1 MLRNQLLEPLDKIAS
16 SSPLIRRGL
25 CLANRDDGVAPRIPL
40 PDPIQAERGSK
51 RRGFREGIEEE
62 GLQLHPNEGELRPV
76 QAERQAVTP
85 PKHPDDPE
93 GGNGRQLTIALPK

>member
-40 PDPIQAERGSK
+40 PDPIQAEHIPK
-51 RRGFREGIEEE
+51 RRGFRAGIEEE

-76 QAERQAVTP
+76 QAER
-85 PKHPDDPE
+85 
-93 GGNGRQLTIALPK
+93 

>member
-1 MLRNQLLEPLDKIAS
+1 MPRNQLLEPTDKIAS
-16 SSPLIRRGL
+16 GAPLIRRGL